1 MSDTLTLNQD
11 SHLFGTVVASN
22 VCTLHWD
29 SLGKTKIYSIEIKP
43 HKPGF
48 MFDFGLFW
56 EAMMG
61 MNCLNGEQT
70 RDAFINSQTVVLVT
84 IVKPMCSG
92 AESPDGEFL
101 PGQDVRVSCRY
112 ELSKPVLPPSDSNGY
127 YLQPVIMLRFV
138 DADWDP
144 EENGKEEG
152 PIVSTAS
159 AEQLAVY
166 DF

>member
-1 MSDTLTLNQD
+1 MSDTLILDQD
-11 SHLFGTVVASN
+11 SQLFGTVVASN
-22 VCTLHWD
+22 VCTPHWD

-61 MNCLNGEQT
+61 MDCLNGEQT
-70 RDAFINSQTVVLVT
+70 RDAFINSQTVVLET

-112 ELSKPVLPPSDSNGY
+112 ELSEPVLPQSQPNGY
-127 YLQPVIMLRFV
+127 YQQLRILLRFV
-138 DADWDP
+138 DTDM
-144 EENGKEEG
+144 ELEINSKETG
-152 PIVSTAS
+152 PIFSTAS